1 MRTLLA
7 RDLSGE
13 RLSTPRTQYLARLS
27 RQPGLMATDRF
38 GNPHTPTL
46 PYARG
51 RILTTTED
59 DFRKLRRAW
68 RLIRERGPDNVF
80 IFTGLE
86 HSLPMTGDELRF
98 ADDEIAPALYFE
110 RLRSLALAHLG
121 GSSDLHDIAVFN
133 RMTGATLATHL
144 TLVLPGDV
152 VIGASASYSHPS
164 VVRAA
169 NHVGARLIDT
179 AGLAM
184 FKAAMAREAKV
195 ALVVLTR
202 LAVTYDLMPVEEIR
216 AVVRI
221 AHDMGA
227 LVYMDDAGGA
237 RVGPAGFAQP
247 RMLEFEVDVG
257 ATGLD
262 KYGTIGPRLG
272 LLAGRADLVA
282 RIRATGFEFGLEAR
296 QMLYPAVVRSLE
308 QYDPGR
314 VQSLIDTTRQIAH
327 ELRPFVGNRLRETP
341 TTVQIPAD
349 DILDIA
355 MQRGSVEKTPI
366 VPYEATATL
375 AMLLLQHHGM
385 LMVHFVAVPPGT
397 ADLLIKFVPPE
408 TLKRF
413 GGAGR
418 YARAIEDS
426 LTRLG
431 ELLREPASIGE
442 LLLGGDRQSCS
453 KGGG

>member
-1 MRTLLA
+1 
-7 RDLSGE
+7 
-13 RLSTPRTQYLARLS
+13 
-27 RQPGLMATDRF
+27 MATDRF
-38 GNPHTPTL
+38 GNPHAPNL

-51 RILTTTED
+51 RILATTED
-59 DFRKLRRAW
+59 DFCKLQRAW
-68 RLIRERGPDNVF
+68 AVIRERGPECVF
-80 IFTGLE
+80 VFTGLE
-86 HSLPMTGDELRF
+86 HALPMTGEELRF
-98 ADDEIAPALYFE
+98 ADDEIAPALYFD
-110 RLRSLALAHLG
+110 RLKSAAMVHLG
-121 GSSDLHDIAVFN
+121 GSSDRHDVAVFN
-133 RMTGATLATHL
+133 RLTGATLATHL
-144 TLVLPGDV
+144 ALVRPGDV
-152 VIGASASYSHPS
+152 VIGASASYSHPL

-169 NHVGARLIDT
+169 NHVGARFIDT

-184 FKAAMAREAKV
+184 FREAIAGEPRV
-195 ALVVLTR
+195 ALVDLTR

-216 AVVRI
+216 AIVQI
-221 AHDMGA
+221 AHDKGA

-237 RVGPAGFAQP
+237 RVGPAGFGQP
-247 RMLEFEVDVG
+247 RMLELGVDIG

-262 KYGTIGPRLG
+262 KYGTVGPRLG

-296 QMLYPAVVRSLE
+296 QMLYPAVVRTLE
-308 QYDPGR
+308 QYDPAR
-314 VQSLIDTTRQIAH
+314 VRSLIDTTRQIAR

-355 MQRGSVEKTPI
+355 MQRGSVEEAPI
-366 VPYEATATL
+366 VPYEASAAL

-385 LMVHFVAVPPGT
+385 LVVHFVGVPPGT

-408 TLKRF
+408 TLERF

-418 YARAIEDS
+418 YARAIDDS

-431 ELLREPASIGE
+431 ALLRDPVSIAQ
-442 LLLGGDRQSCS
+442 LLLGDNHQDCG
-453 KGGG
+453 KGGA

>member
-1 MRTLLA
+1 
-7 RDLSGE
+7 
-13 RLSTPRTQYLARLS
+13 
-27 RQPGLMATDRF
+27 MATDRF
-38 GNPHTPTL
+38 DNKHAPNL

-51 RILTTTED
+51 KILATTED
-59 DFRKLRRAW
+59 DFRKLQRAW
-68 RLIRERGPDNVF
+68 SLIRERGPDAIF

-144 TLVLPGDV
+144 TLVRPGDV

-164 VVRAA
+164 VLRAA
-169 NHVGARLIDT
+169 NHVGARFIDT

-184 FKAAMAREAKV
+184 FKAAIEKETKV
-195 ALVVLTR
+195 ALVDLTR
-202 LAVTYDLMPVEEIR
+202 LAVTYDLMAADEIR
-216 AVVRI
+216 SIVST
-221 AHDMGA
+221 AHDKGA
-227 LVYMDDAGGA
+227 VVYMDDAGGA
-237 RVGPAGFAQP
+237 RVGPGGFGQP
-247 RMLEFEVDVG
+247 RMLELGVDIG

-262 KYGTIGPRLG
+262 KYGTVGPRLG
-272 LLAGRADLVA
+272 LLAGQADLVA
-282 RIRATGFEFGLEAR
+282 KIRAAGFEFGLEAR
-296 QMLYPAVVRSLE
+296 QMLYPAVVRTLE
-308 QYDPGR
+308 QYDPAQVR
-314 VQSLIDTTRQIAH
+314 ALIETTRQIGS
-327 ELRPFVGNRLRETP
+327 ELRPFLGNQLRETP

-355 MQRGSVEKTPI
+355 MQRGGVEEAPI
-366 VPYEATATL
+366 VPYEAAAAL
-375 AMLLLQHHGM
+375 AMLLLQNHSM
-385 LMVHFVAVPPGT
+385 LMVHFVGVPPGT

-408 TLKRF
+408 TLERF

-418 YARAIEDS
+418 HARAIDDS

-431 ELLREPASIGE
+431 AMLREPASVAE
-442 LLLGGDRQSCS
+442 LLLG
-453 KGGG
+453 